1 VNIIPLDLPAVPSEK
16 NRPELRGKE
25 TCGID
30 RRRTRPTDLSN
41 NEAILVSE
49 RKTMLRSG
57 EPALGICRD
66 ASGPRLGTLDP
77 I

>member
-25 TCGID
+25 TD